1 MHASVRRYQVGAG
14 SIDALIHRI
23 DEEFAPALRQE
34 PGFVAYFAIGIDGG
48 IETISIFH
56 DRALAERSNK
66 LGAAYVRKN
75 LGEFKMTLEEITGG
89 EVLISSV
96 ASEALDAEHGWR
108 TARARARSSS
118 TVDVTK
124 RPVLVVGATGRTG
137 RLIVAQLLERGISV
151 HALARDEAKGRTLP
165 SAVKLFIGDVRS
177 SHTLIAPMA
186 GVGAVIIAN
195 SGGVQRDN
203 SAELVDYFGTGNV
216 IGQALA
222 AHVDLILFV
231 SNLGATGPAHYMDV
245 EPSSVGWK
253 ARAEEIVRRSGIP
266 YCIVRAGW
274 LADGP
279 GGERIS
285 VSQGDTAEG
294 RLARADLADI
304 CARLLAIPE
313 ARGKTLDVVAAPAG
327 TAQSDAP
334 TGSVQSLQSAVAQ
347 AALDSAP
354 VGGGGSAVGAGSQTT
369 ALQGF
374 AISR

>member
-1 MHASVRRYQVGAG
+1 MHASVRRYHVGAG
-14 SIDALIHRI
+14 STDALIHRI
-23 DEEFAPALRQE
+23 EEEFAPALSQE
-34 PGFVAYFAIGIDGG
+34 PGFVAYFAVGIDGG
-48 IETISIFH
+48 IETISVFH

-89 EVLISSV
+89 EVLISRV
-96 ASEALDAEHGWR
+96 ASEALDAGQGWR
-108 TARARARSSS
+108 SARARARSSS
-118 TVDVTK
+118 IVDVSK

-137 RLIVAQLLERGISV
+137 RLIVERLLERGISV
-151 HALARDEAKGRTLP
+151 HALARDEARGRALLP
-165 SAVKLFIGDVRS
+165 SAAKLFIGDVRS
-177 SHTLIAPMA
+177 SHSLIAPMT
-186 GVGAVIIAN
+186 GVGAVVIAN

-222 AHVDLILFV
+222 AHVDLVLFV

-279 GGERIS
+279 GGEPIS

-304 CARLLAIPE
+304 CARVLVMPQ
-313 ARGKTLDVVAAPAG
+313 ARGKTIDVVAAPAG
-327 TAQSDAP
+327 TARNLETAI
-334 TGSVQSLQSAVAQ
+334 AQ
-347 AALDSAP
+347 AAPDGALGRGSTAGTASPPGP
-354 VGGGGSAVGAGSQTT
+354 VEGLGVTH
-369 ALQGF
+369 
-374 AISR
+374 